1 MSTDNHSTVSSSEQS
16 TSDEVVGRADICK
29 ATDRELFHLLNC
41 YSDDHNK
48 HRKFS
53 NAAVLKAIHSD
64 PSSAKIKY
72 PFIKPHKRKHR
83 GSPPI
88 LVCSPLFQIVE
99 LPVSLEVVKE
109 LHRLNPESIKEHGP
123 NRTTVLHRACNKS
136 RGVADY
142 NIIKYLMK
150 HCPEACG
157 MTSHCY
163 TPLHMLVQTGLCSI
177 KLAKLFVKTNPK
189 ILSMKTQLKETPRDI
204 AIRKMKIQDSLSHSY
219 HSYSYWY
226 SHVEIDS
233 KETNSKKSRL
243 QQIKKGN
250 YGRRARPGFNEGA
263 TYLQVTQELINI
275 LKPACDKR
283 EQEEREKGKG
293 MVKKFSSSLSNF
305 TSRRRHFNSVV
316 CKEETMECKGNG
328 SMRFSNVTARSS
340 YYVSSCGPFVAPQSK
355 GL

>member
-1 MSTDNHSTVSSSEQS
+1 MSTDNHSTVSSNEQS

-53 NAAVLKAIHSD
+53 NAAVLKAIRSD

-72 PFIKPHKRKHR
+72 PFIKPQKRKHR

-88 LVCSPLFQIVE
+88 LVCSPLFQIVG

-109 LHRLNPESIKEHGP
+109 LHRLNPESIKELGP
-123 NRTTVLHRACNKS
+123 NRTTLLHRACKS
-136 RGVADY
+136 SGVADY
-142 NIIKYLMK
+142 NIIKYLVK
-150 HCPEACG
+150 HYPEACG

-163 TPLHMLVQTGLCSI
+163 TPLHMLVQAGLCSI
-177 KLAKLFVKTNPK
+177 KLAKRFVKMNPK

-219 HSYSYWY
+219 SYSYSHSYS
-226 SHVEIDS
+226 HAEIDS

-243 QQIKKGN
+243 QQKIVESVSQSFLFNSSEFRCVGA
-250 YGRRARPGFNEGA
+250 RRKRS
-263 TYLQVTQELINI
+263 LKVWVI
-275 LKPACDKR
+275 LK
-283 EQEEREKGKG
+283 
-293 MVKKFSSSLSNF
+293 
-305 TSRRRHFNSVV
+305 
-316 CKEETMECKGNG
+316 
-328 SMRFSNVTARSS
+328 
-340 YYVSSCGPFVAPQSK
+340 
-355 GL
+355 